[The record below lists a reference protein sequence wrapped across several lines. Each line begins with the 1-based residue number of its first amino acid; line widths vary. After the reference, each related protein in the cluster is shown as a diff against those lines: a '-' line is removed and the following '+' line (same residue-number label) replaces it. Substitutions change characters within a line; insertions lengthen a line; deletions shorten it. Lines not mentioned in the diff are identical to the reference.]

1 MPSTLTTETNGS
13 GIRLEE
19 EGVSNDAE
27 AETFETDE
35 RSNRFNLSLGNLV
48 HLALAYIGDG
58 FRLQRPFDQN
68 LLKTAMQQWLPTL
81 DATPDP
87 MA

>member
-13 GIRLEE
+13 GIRFEE
-19 EGVSNDAE
+19 EGVANDAE

-48 HLALAYIGDG
+48 HLAS
-58 FRLQRPFDQN
+58 
-68 LLKTAMQQWLPTL
+68 PTL
-81 DATPDP
+81 VTAFDCKGLSTKTY
-87 MA
+87 